1 MLLLGSI
8 LTVVLGL
15 STIIL
20 TLVYVISPK
29 APSGEKLSPYEC
41 GFEPYR
47 DARSTF
53 DIHFYLVAIIFIV
66 FDIEVLFLLP
76 WALAFNSFYALPIHI
91 MALFLA
97 ILTLGFYYE
106 WKRGVMDWKSQLV

>member
-1 MLLLGSI
+1 MQLLGSI
-8 LTVVLGL
+8 IVIVLGL
-15 STIIL
+15 STVIL
-20 TLVYVISPK
+20 SLVYAISPK
-29 APSGEKLSPYEC
+29 APTGEKLSAYEC
-41 GFEPYR
+41 GFEPFSQ
-47 DARSTF
+47 ARSTF

-76 WALAFNSFYALPIHI
+76 WALSFNSFYAYPIHI

-106 WKRGVMDWKSQLV
+106 WRRGVLNWKSELV

>member
-1 MLLLGSI
+1 MQTLGSVI
-8 LTVVLGL
+8 TIVLAL
-15 STIIL
+15 SAIII

-29 APSGEKLSPYEC
+29 SPTGEKLSSYEC
-41 GFEPYR
+41 GFEPYGS
-47 DARSTF
+47 ARSTF

-76 WALAFNSFYALPIHI
+76 WALAFSSYYALPIHI
-91 MALFLA
+91 MAIFLA

-106 WKRGVMDWKSQLV
+106 WKRNVLNWKSELV